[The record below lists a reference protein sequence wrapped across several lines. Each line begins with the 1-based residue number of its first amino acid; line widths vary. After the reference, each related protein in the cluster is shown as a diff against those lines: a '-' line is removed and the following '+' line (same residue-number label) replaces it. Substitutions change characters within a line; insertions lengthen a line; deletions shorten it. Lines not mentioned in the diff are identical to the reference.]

1 VLRSVIAVLLLA
13 ALASACRNSRA
24 ATAPPPAAAP
34 ATASHPATPEGPPVA
49 AVPADLPPVL
59 ARVNGE
65 PIERWE
71 LQQALE
77 EIETI
82 AAHPIVASERDRIIR
97 GVVDRLIGH
106 HLAAQQARAQKLGA
120 SSAEVDASVAEAKR
134 EFPDQAAFEQALAG
148 AGSSLEQFRRYA
160 RLRLDLSKFIAA
172 TVAPAA
178 RVDDQTVAAYY
189 STNAGDFQE
198 PETLHASLIFVS
210 APADSGAAKRKE
222 ARAKADGIL
231 ADLRKGGDFARMATT
246 RSEDPGSAQNGG
258 DLGRFERGHFEP
270 AFDAV
275 AFALPPG
282 QISDVVESPIGYYI
296 IKSHEHQ
303 PARPQP
309 LAEVKEQIAARLAEQ
324 LQNEKFA
331 EFVRQAKA
339 RAKIEIDF

>member
-1 VLRSVIAVLLLA
+1 VIVVLALTAVGA
-13 ALASACRNSRA
+13 GCRNSHTA
-24 ATAPPPAAAP
+24 AAPPATAVQPAAARP
-34 ATASHPATPEGPPVA
+34 DAAAEGPPVA
-49 AVPADLPPVL
+49 AVPADLPVVI

-65 PIERWE
+65 AIERWE

-82 AAHPIVASERDRIIR
+82 AAHPIVASERDRVIR

-120 SSAEVDASVAEAKR
+120 SAAEIDASIADAKR
-134 EFPDQAAFEQALAG
+134 EFPDEAAFQKALA
-148 AGSSLEQFRRYA
+148 ASGSSLEQFRRYA
-160 RLRLDLSKFIAA
+160 QLRLELSKFIQAKI
-172 TVAPAA
+172 APAA
-178 RVDDQTVAAYY
+178 KVDEKAIDAFYAK
-189 STNAGDFQE
+189 NPGDFQE

-210 APADSGAAKRKE
+210 APADAGAAKRKE
-222 ARAKADGIL
+222 GRKKADAIL
-231 ADLRKGGDFARMATT
+231 ADLRKGGDFAQIATS

-258 DLGRFERGHFEP
+258 DLGRFERGHFEA

-296 IKSHEHQ
+296 IKSHAHQ
-303 PARPQP
+303 AARPLP
-309 LAEVKEQIAARLAEQ
+309 LADVRDRIAGLLGEQ

-331 EFVRQAKA
+331 AFVEQAKGS
-339 RAKIEIDF
+339 AKIEIYI

>member
-1 VLRSVIAVLLLA
+1 VIA
-13 ALASACRNSRA
+13 ALALTALGAGCRNSHTA
-24 ATAPPPAAAP
+24 AAPPAPAAPPAAIQPGA
-34 ATASHPATPEGPPVA
+34 APEGTPVA
-49 AVPADLPPVL
+49 AVPADLPVVI

-65 PIERWE
+65 AIERWE

-82 AAHPIVASERDRIIR
+82 ASHPIIASERDRVIR

-120 SSAEVDASVAEAKR
+120 SAAEIDASIADAKHQ
-134 EFPDQAAFEQALAG
+134 FPDQAAFAKALADS
-148 AGSSLEQFRRYA
+148 GSSLEQFRHYA
-160 RLRLDLSKFIAA
+160 QTRLELSKFIQ
-172 TVAPAA
+172 TKIAPAA
-178 RVDDQTVAAYY
+178 KVDDQAIEAFYANNG
-189 STNAGDFQE
+189 SDFQE

-210 APADSGAAKRKE
+210 APAEAGAAKRKE
-222 ARAKADGIL
+222 GRKKADGIL
-231 ADLRKGGDFARMATT
+231 ADLRKGGDFAQIATS

-303 PARPQP
+303 PARPLP
-309 LAEVKEQIAARLAEQ
+309 LADVRDRIASRLAEQ

-331 EFVRQAKA
+331 AFVEQAKA
-339 RAKIEIDF
+339 HAKIEIYI